1 MGFAAHGEQKKKADG
16 DSLGQ
21 TLATAGDRLLATA
34 QLEQCTEA
42 EAGHHQQ
49 RVANGDRKR
58 VIAALGQKQSKE

>member
-1 MGFAAHGEQKKKADG
+1 MGVAAHGEQERKADG
-16 DSLGQ
+16 DSPGQ
-21 TLATAGDRLLATA
+21 TRAMAWDRLPAAA